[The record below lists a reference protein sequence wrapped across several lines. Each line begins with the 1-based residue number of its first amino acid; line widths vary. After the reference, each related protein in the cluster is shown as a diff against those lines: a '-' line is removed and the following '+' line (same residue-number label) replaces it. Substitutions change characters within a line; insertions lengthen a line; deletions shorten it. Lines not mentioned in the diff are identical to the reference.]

1 MSKVAIVTDST
12 AYLPKD
18 LVQEYGIHVLSLKVI
33 WGEES
38 LDDGIDI
45 SPTEFYIRLSQS
57 PTMPTTSQVT
67 IGEFQQLFEKLDGE
81 GYEILAILISGAL
94 SGTMAS
100 AIQAKGELPDATI
113 ELFDSQST
121 ISELGFQVLAA
132 ARAAQSGASLTECVA
147 ATENARENSGVV
159 FAVDTMEFLHRGGRI
174 GGGKRFLGTLLNIKP
189 ILTVSNGKVDAL
201 DQART
206 RKKALN
212 RLIEIVNERVAGK
225 SNVRIGV
232 GHANDLENAKKFL
245 TLASEKID
253 PVETMITELSPVI
266 GTHVGPGCLA
276 LAYHFDDK

>member
-12 AYLPKD
+12 AYLPPE
-18 LVQEYGIHVLSLKVI
+18 LVEEYGIHVLPLKVI

-45 SPTEFYIRLSQS
+45 TPTEFYIRLTQS
-57 PTMPTTSQVT
+57 ATMPTTSQVT
-67 IGEFQQLFEKLDGE
+67 IGEFKQLFEKLHGDGF
-81 GYEILAILISGAL
+81 EILTILISNAL
-94 SGTMAS
+94 SGTIAS
-100 AIQAKGELPDATI
+100 AIQAKKDLPEATI
-113 ELFDSQST
+113 ELFDSMST

-132 ARAAQSGASLTECVA
+132 ARTAQAGGSLAECVA
-147 ATENARENSGVV
+147 AAEKARENSGVV

-189 ILTVSNGKVDAL
+189 ILTVKDGKVDAL

-206 RKKALN
+206 RKKALI
-212 RLIEIVNERVAGK
+212 RLTEIVAERVAGK

-232 GHANDLENAKKFL
+232 AHANDLAEAGKFL
-245 TLASEKID
+245 DKVSAQLN
-253 PVETMITELSPVI
+253 PVEALLTDLSPVI

-276 LAYHFDDK
+276 LAYQFDE